1 MFDKILVAIDL
12 SEINNSV
19 FSTALSLA
27 QLTGAKLMLLHII
40 SPDPN
45 NYPNPFIYYGFE
57 SEPMNESL
65 WTIYQEQWEKF
76 KQRRLETLRSL
87 VKEAAT
93 KGVDAEFTQDFGYPG
108 QGVDAEFTQDFGY
121 PGRTICDLAQ
131 TWSADLILIGS
142 RSLTG
147 FKEMFLGSV
156 SNYVTHHSP
165 CSVLVLRETAK
176 LNSESSQ
183 QTTRLASFNS

>member
-12 SEINNSV
+12 SEINNSA
-19 FSTALSLA
+19 FNTALSLA
-27 QLTGAKLMLLHII
+27 QSTGAKLMLLHII
-40 SPDPN
+40 SPEPN
-45 NYPNPFIYYGFE
+45 NYPNPFIYSGFK
-57 SEPMNESL
+57 SEPMNDSL

-93 KGVDAEFTQDFGYPG
+93 TGVNAEFTQDFGDPR
-108 QGVDAEFTQDFGY
+108 
-121 PGRTICDLAQ
+121 RTICDLAK
-131 TWSADLILIGS
+131 TWSADLIVIGS
-142 RSLTG
+142 RGLTG
-147 FKEMFLGSV
+147 VKEIFLGSV
-156 SNYVTHHSP
+156 SNYVTHHAP

-183 QTTRLASFNS
+183 QATQLASFNP

>member
-1 MFDKILVAIDL
+1 MFDKILVAIDI
-12 SEINNSV
+12 SEINNRA
-19 FSTALSLA
+19 FNTALSLA

-45 NYPNPFIYYGFE
+45 NYPNPFIYSGFE
-57 SEPMNESL
+57 SELMNESL

-76 KQRRLETLRSL
+76 KQKRLKTLRSL

-93 KGVDAEFTQDFGYPG
+93 A
-108 QGVDAEFTQDFGY
+108 GVDAEFTQDFGY

-142 RSLTG
+142 RGLTG
-147 FKEMFLGSV
+147 VKEMLLGSV
-156 SNYVTHHSP
+156 SNYVTHHAP
-165 CSVLVLRETAK
+165 CSVLVLRETTK

-183 QTTRLASFNS
+183 QVTQLASSNP